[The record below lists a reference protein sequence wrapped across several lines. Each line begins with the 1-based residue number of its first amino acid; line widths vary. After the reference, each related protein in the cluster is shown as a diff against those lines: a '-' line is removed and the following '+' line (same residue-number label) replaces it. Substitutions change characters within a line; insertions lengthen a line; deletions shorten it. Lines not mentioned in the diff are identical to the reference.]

1 MTGRSV
7 ALNPE
12 QTAHCLNCETGCCT
26 LFEVQATQEE
36 AEAIMRL
43 AVPGAPKKFEECFTP
58 STDRPGEFV
67 MRKGSDGRCVFA
79 DGRLC
84 AIHKRHGMAA
94 KPLSC
99 RIFPLHIQPWADGG
113 LSAELRFICPS
124 VGLPGGT
131 PLGERTDE
139 ILRFARQLGL
149 RRGVNDCIYSRAN
162 PAPLG
167 KVRLVHAGFRQL
179 LRNRE
184 LPLKLRLYAAA
195 RILDFHDRK
204 EMFGAIQNA
213 DEEFADDLAA
223 FVEKARPELER
234 ELGRGRCDAL
244 VRSEF
249 RSLLCGYL
257 RDDRPEDAALS
268 RRLRR
273 ALSHLRVFSGV
284 GALTELNPAAPPVSM
299 LLFPAVGRVPEFSP
313 EAVAVF
319 EMFFFGKLDS
329 MHFCGTKIQRFDY
342 VTGLRHLLHSA
353 PCAFAMAAA
362 FAVARDRKRVEFA
375 DMHRAVRLLD
385 FTFGRSPFFR
395 MRLARKWIDNLARP
409 RRFAGL
415 LNQVFR

>member
-1 MTGRSV
+1 
-7 ALNPE
+7 
-12 QTAHCLNCETGCCT
+12 
-26 LFEVQATQEE
+26 
-36 AEAIMRL
+36 MRL
-43 AVPGAPKKFEECFTP
+43 
-58 STDRPGEFV
+58 
-67 MRKGSDGRCVFA
+67 
-79 DGRLC
+79 
-84 AIHKRHGMAA
+84 I
-94 KPLSC
+94 
-99 RIFPLHIQPWADGG
+99 
-113 LSAELRFICPS
+113 
-124 VGLPGGT
+124 
-131 PLGERTDE
+131 
-139 ILRFARQLGL
+139 
-149 RRGVNDCIYSRAN
+149 
-162 PAPLG
+162 
-167 KVRLVHAGFRQL
+167 HAGFRQL

-213 DEEFADDLAA
+213 DAEFAADLAA

-273 ALSHLRVFSGV
+273 AWSHLRVFSGF

-313 EAVAVF
+313 EAIELF

-362 FAVARDRKRVEFA
+362 FTVARDRKRVEFT